1 MKVLTCK
8 TSPYET
14 MITSIKLLIS
24 NNGYNM
30 YIAGQ
35 ANGVIKIFTCSKA
48 DQVAELQ
55 GHSRS
60 VNGLACHSL
69 KPLFATVSDDTIVN
83 LWFCKFEDSS
93 HDLKD
98 IELIKSTRIPNN
110 LLVGV
115 VFGNEEK
122 TLLVSPYDYKYLIHF
137 PDII

>member
-1 MKVLTCK
+1 MKVLTTK
-8 TSPYET
+8 VSPYET

-30 YIAGQ
+30 YVAAM
-35 ANGVIKIFTCSKA
+35 ANGLIKIFNCSKA
-48 DQVAELQ
+48 EQVAELQ
-55 GHSRS
+55 AHSRAI
-60 VNGLACHSL
+60 NGLVCHSI

-83 LWFCKFEDSS
+83 LWFCKFEDNS

-115 VFGNEEK
+115 CFGHEEK